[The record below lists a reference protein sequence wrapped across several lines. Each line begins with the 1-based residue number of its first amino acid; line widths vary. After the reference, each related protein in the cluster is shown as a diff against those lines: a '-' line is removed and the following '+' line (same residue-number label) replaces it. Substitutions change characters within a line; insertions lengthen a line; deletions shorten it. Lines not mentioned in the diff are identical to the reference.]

1 MRLCFSSRSWQAA
14 VPNADTRSAA
24 GGSTDGGN
32 LTMPANMTTLSGG
45 MQAQDAAAFQAAR
58 AEHALSQTAM
68 LTLQTSMLHD
78 TYSPDAVTA
87 LKTVLQELQAA
98 ERQTAQQIAQVGRCA
113 ACTRC
118 CIPKETCS
126 MSACQAG
133 CASSM
138 QCRRLHG
145 MQCSPPQISPALILS
160 TSGKEQLR
168 LSDIHFDTGHLMLL
182 VLHGA

>member
-1 MRLCFSSRSWQAA
+1 
-14 VPNADTRSAA
+14 
-24 GGSTDGGN
+24 
-32 LTMPANMTTLSGG
+32 MPANMTTLSGG
-45 MQAQDAAAFQAAR
+45 LQAQDAAAFQAAR

-118 CIPKETCS
+118 CIP
-126 MSACQAG
+126 
-133 CASSM
+133 
-138 QCRRLHG
+138 
-145 MQCSPPQISPALILS
+145 
-160 TSGKEQLR
+160 
-168 LSDIHFDTGHLMLL
+168 
-182 VLHGA
+182 